1 MYYIVHHMVNVNAL
15 KYVHIALKALSKV
28 LLNRLSRILN
38 SQGVILNNESNQGFS
53 SSKGPKYILKYHI
66 IILNIILPS
75 RHIQIWCVK
84 TRCDK

>member
-15 KYVHIALKALSKV
+15 KYVYFALKALSKV

-53 SSKGPKYILKYHI
+53 TQKDQNTS
-66 IILNIILPS
+66 
-75 RHIQIWCVK
+75 
-84 TRCDK
+84 